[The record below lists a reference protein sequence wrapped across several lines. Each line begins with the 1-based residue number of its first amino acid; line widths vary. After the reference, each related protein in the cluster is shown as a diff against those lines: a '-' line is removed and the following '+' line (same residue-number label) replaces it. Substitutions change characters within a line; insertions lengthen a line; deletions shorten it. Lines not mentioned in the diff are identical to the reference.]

1 LCTRISS
8 NIHDITMKYLQD
20 DRLSAITARLLTP
33 DLVELSQ
40 GQSAGRGPHR
50 IGASGTCA
58 SGAMIMSSRR
68 SSCRR
73 VRGKIEA
80 YTTKRTSTDK
90 KYASHLGIKYVTS
103 LQRHNSSVEVGVVQ
117 QPQQQQQE
125 MTLALGLDA
134 ATPAGVLVAAGS
146 AAAPPLGAIEKKRR
160 AHSVGFTGDGSSGSN
175 KKPRSRS
182 NSLDE
187 NVLSY
192 HTALGDFAA
201 QETRR
206 LMTDF
211 VLTLNMSFPDYDFE
225 EVSPNDFEKV
235 PLPQVVLHVQSLLL
249 SDATTSSIP
258 VQQAVPTS
266 PGLIPPDTAV
276 TTRPGAPEQGGL
288 NLNLNLAWKGDVDGD
303 GSVSEF
309 AYEVAST
316 VDPLDDA
323 APGSDPSRNGSN
335 SSNSSSNMLAE
346 LWSAMD
352 SVIRLGD
359 CEVYRWTNP
368 PEGLLTGDNDDEYD
382 ADSDDDD
389 VVTVWS
395 FYYLLVNKSLKRIVF
410 FCCSETLVNRHP
422 TSASVNG
429 DAYMDEEENGP
440 LAGVRDDGND
450 DRDGLRDVDLVSEQD
465 NGDDDEDEDGI
476 VTSSQHYK
484 MMMSSADAS
493 SSEADFDL
501 DPAAVTAGGIPISTV

>member
-1 LCTRISS
+1 
-8 NIHDITMKYLQD
+8 MKYLQD

-33 DLVELSQ
+33 DLVELAQ
-40 GQSAGRGPHR
+40 GPSAGRGLHR
-50 IGASGTCA
+50 IGASGGA
-58 SGAMIMSSRR
+58 SGAMMSSRR
-68 SSCRR
+68 SSCCRR

-103 LQRHNSSVEVGVVQ
+103 LQRHNSSVEVGVVE
-117 QPQQQQQE
+117 PPQQE
-125 MTLALGLDA
+125 MTLALGPDA
-134 ATPAGVLVAAGS
+134 TNPTRVLVAAGS
-146 AAAPPLGAIEKKRR
+146 TAAPPLGAIEKKRR
-160 AHSVGFTGDGSSGSN
+160 AHSVGFTGDGSSGSTTSN

-225 EVSPNDFEKV
+225 EISPNDFEKV
-235 PLPQVVLHVQSLLL
+235 PLPQVVQHVQSLLL
-249 SDATTSSIP
+249 SDATASPTP
-258 VQQAVPTS
+258 VQQAVLSS
-266 PGLIPPDTAV
+266 PGLIPPDSTIS
-276 TTRPGAPEQGGL
+276 TLPGAPEQGG
-288 NLNLNLAWKGDVDGD
+288 LNLNLAWKGDVDGD

-316 VDPLDDA
+316 VDPLEDA

-335 SSNSSSNMLAE
+335 SSSSSNMLAE
-346 LWSAMD
+346 LWLAMD

-368 PEGLLTGDNDDEYD
+368 PEGLLSGDNDDEYD

-395 FYYLLVNKSLKRIVF
+395 FYYLFVNKSLKRIVF

-450 DRDGLRDVDLVSEQD
+450 RDGLRDVDLVSEQD
-465 NGDDDEDEDGI
+465 NGDDDDDDDEDEDGI

>member
-1 LCTRISS
+1 
-8 NIHDITMKYLQD
+8 MKYLQD

-33 DLVELSQ
+33 DLVELAQ
-40 GQSAGRGPHR
+40 GPSAGHGPHR
-50 IGASGTCA
+50 IGGGGGTAGGASA
-58 SGAMIMSSRR
+58 RR

-103 LQRHNSSVEVGVVQ
+103 LQQHNAVEVMQ
-117 QPQQQQQE
+117 QPQHE
-125 MTLALGLDA
+125 VLPPPTLGPEASQSVGA
-134 ATPAGVLVAAGS
+134 VAS
-146 AAAPPLGAIEKKRR
+146 NIPQPIERKRR
-160 AHSVGFTGDGSSGSN
+160 SHSVGFPVDSGGTSN

-235 PLPQVVLHVQSLLL
+235 PLAQVVQHVQSLLI
-249 SDATTSSIP
+249 SDATTSTP
-258 VQQAVPTS
+258 LQTAPS
-266 PGLIPPDTAV
+266 PGLIPPDSTI
-276 TTRPGAPEQGGL
+276 TTPPTAPEQGDT
-288 NLNLNLAWKGDVDGD
+288 NLGWKGDFDGD

-323 APGSDPSRNGSN
+323 ALASDPSRNGG
-335 SSNSSSNMLAE
+335 SSSNMLAE

-352 SVIRLGD
+352 NVIRLAD

-368 PEGLLTGDNDDEYD
+368 PEGLLSGDIDDEYD
-382 ADSDDDD
+382 ADSDDDM
-389 VVTVWS
+389 VTVWS
-395 FYYLLVNKSLKRIVF
+395 FYYLFVNKSLKRIVF

-422 TSASVNG
+422 ANASMNG
-429 DAYMDEEENGP
+429 DAYLDEEENGP
-440 LAGVRDDGND
+440 LANVRDDDND
-450 DRDGLRDVDLVSEQD
+450 DRDGPRDVDLVSEQD
-465 NGDDDEDEDGI
+465 NGDDEDEDEDGI

-493 SSEADFDL
+493 ASEADFDL

>member
-1 LCTRISS
+1 
-8 NIHDITMKYLQD
+8 MKYLQD

-33 DLVELSQ
+33 DLVELAQ
-40 GQSAGRGPHR
+40 GTSSGRGPHR
-50 IGASGTCA
+50 IGLGGGGGGGRPTR
-58 SGAMIMSSRR
+58 GALSS
-68 SSCRR
+68 SARR

-103 LQRHNSSVEVGVVQ
+103 LQRHNSSVESQLQV
-117 QPQQQQQE
+117 QQQE
-125 MTLALGLDA
+125 MLLQPLPTKKTIGPEANQVGVDA
-134 ATPAGVLVAAGS
+134 VAAG
-146 AAAPPLGAIEKKRR
+146 AAPPSLLIEKKRR
-160 AHSVGFTGDGSSGSN
+160 AHSVGFSGDGSVGSN

-235 PLPQVVLHVQSLLL
+235 PLPQVVQHVQSLLM
-249 SDATTSSIP
+249 SDATTTALSMT
-258 VQQAVPTS
+258 PTLAAAS
-266 PGLIPPDTAV
+266 PGLIPPDTTA
-276 TTRPGAPEQGGL
+276 TTLPSSAEQDDPA
-288 NLNLNLAWKGDVDGD
+288 NLAWKGDVDGD

-316 VDPLDDA
+316 VDPQDDA
-323 APGSDPSRNGSN
+323 GSGSDPSRNGGGGSN
-335 SSNSSSNMLAE
+335 DLLAE

-352 SVIRLGD
+352 NVIRLAD

-368 PEGLLTGDNDDEYD
+368 PEGLLSGDDDINNDDEYD
-382 ADSDDDD
+382 AGTSDNDDD

-395 FYYLLVNKSLKRIVF
+395 FYYLFVNKSLKRIVF
-410 FCCSETLVNRHP
+410 FCCSETLVNRRP
-422 TSASVNG
+422 TIASNG
-429 DAYMDEEENGP
+429 ESYMDEEENGP
-440 LAGVRDDGND
+440 LAGDG
-450 DRDGLRDVDLVSEQD
+450 RLRDVDLVSEQD
-465 NGDDDEDEDGI
+465 HGEDDDEDEDGI

-484 MMMSSADAS
+484 MMLSSADAS
-493 SSEADFDL
+493 STEADFDL